1 MLPFHGFGR
10 TIYPPEPTR
19 QPLALRRIRYFA
31 DNALGLAR
39 PSGLNASIAPG
50 RPGASG
56 GVRGIPGRRSP
67 YRRSREVFRVARD
80 YRNDAPPVL
89 VQSLA

>member
-19 QPLALRRIRYFA
+19 QPLALRRIRYSA

-50 RPGASG
+50 RPRASRGRPGASG
-56 GVRGIPGRRSP
+56 ASRGVAALTGGRVKS
-67 YRRSREVFRVARD
+67 F
-80 YRNDAPPVL
+80 VL
-89 VQSLA
+89 RAIIATTLPLY